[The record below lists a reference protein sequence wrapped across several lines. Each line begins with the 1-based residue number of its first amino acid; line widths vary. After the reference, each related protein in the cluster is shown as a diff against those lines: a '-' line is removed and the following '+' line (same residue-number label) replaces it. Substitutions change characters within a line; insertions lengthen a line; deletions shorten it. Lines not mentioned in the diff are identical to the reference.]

1 MTERELS
8 ALQIVNRHSLYA
20 GGIGLIPM
28 PLVDVVG
35 NMAVQVH
42 LVSEL
47 SKHYGIPF
55 AENRVKSF
63 VTALIGGLAGVP
75 LASGLV
81 GPIVRSLPIIG
92 GILGVLTVPAVSS
105 AVTYAI
111 GKVFI
116 QHFESGGTFLDFD
129 PDKVRDY
136 FKQEYSKAR
145 GTSTSA
151 A

>member
-1 MTERELS
+1 MTERELG

-20 GGIGLIPM
+20 GGIGLIPI
-28 PLVDVVG
+28 PLVDVAG
-35 NMAVQVH
+35 TMAVQVH

-47 SKHYGIPF
+47 SKHYGVPF
-55 AENRVKSF
+55 TENRVKGF
-63 VTALIGGLAGVP
+63 VTGLVGGLAPMP
-75 LASGLV
+75 LATGLV

-92 GILGVLTVPAVSS
+92 GVLGAFALPAV
-105 AVTYAI
+105 AGAITFAI

-116 QHFESGGTFLDFD
+116 QHFESGGTFLDFN

-136 FKQEYSKAR
+136 FTQEYNKAR
-145 GTSTSA
+145 GGA

>member
-1 MTERELS
+1 MTERELG

-20 GGIGLIPM
+20 GGIGLVPI

-35 NMAVQVH
+35 SMAVQVH
-42 LVSEL
+42 LISEL
-47 SKHYGIPF
+47 SKHYGIEF
-55 AENRVKSF
+55 AENRVKGF
-63 VTALIGGLAGVP
+63 ITALVGSLAPLP
-75 LASGLV
+75 LATGLV

-92 GILGVLTVPAVSS
+92 GVLGAFALPAVNG
-105 AVTYAI
+105 AVTYAV

-116 QHFESGGTFLDFD
+116 QHFESGGTFLNFD

-136 FKQEYSKAR
+136 FKQEYAKAR
-145 GTSTSA
+145 GTA